1 MPPRQPQRWTTDD
14 FAAMGWHDN
23 AVHALRIEEGEHG
36 EGELLLD
43 IDYIEEW
50 IPGGEHFEFV
60 LCPATLQFH
69 QVTALR
75 IAIDYATPSAGV
87 CPFSLDGIERE
98 AQLYP
103 NGYTSYRWTL
113 RLNWPE
119 GEISFDSP
127 GFTQTQVAPSRR
139 CERQALTPAERGRTR
154 KP

>member
-1 MPPRQPQRWTTDD
+1 MPRIARRRWTSDD
-14 FAAMGWHDN
+14 FDAMGWHDN

-50 IPGGEHFEFV
+50 IPGDEHFAFM

-75 IAIDYATPSAGV
+75 IAIDYAGPSAGV
-87 CPFSLDGIERE
+87 CPFSLDAIERE
-98 AQLYP
+98 ALVYP

-119 GEISFDSP
+119 GEIRFDSP
-127 GFTQTQVAPSRR
+127 GFTQTALAPSRR
-139 CERQALTPAERGRTR
+139 SERQSLEPSERGRKR